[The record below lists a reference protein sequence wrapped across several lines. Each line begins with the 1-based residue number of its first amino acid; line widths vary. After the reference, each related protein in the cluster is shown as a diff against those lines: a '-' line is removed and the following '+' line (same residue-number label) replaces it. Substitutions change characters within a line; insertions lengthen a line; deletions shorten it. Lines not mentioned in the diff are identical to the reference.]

1 MKKLLSRRNG
11 RPAAPMRGQV
21 RLDDLPRGGV
31 GDAEIADLA
40 GPHEIL
46 LAACGEPHQWGS
58 HMTRVFGS
66 LEQPRLHEFVRQYTC
81 CQRAEAGGTG
91 GPGFAAMT
99 QRRTD
104 TSAIHTSLVL
114 MKAHRT
120 LTRRATRSIEAL
132 DMCFSDFAILEALLH
147 KGPQPVRELA
157 RRIDLTSGSM
167 TTAIDRLETRHLV
180 TRADHATDR
189 RAWVIHLT
197 PKGEALITKVFAG
210 HQEAMEQ
217 AMRGLSKTE
226 RATLTDL
233 LKRLGTTAEE
243 QLETGGSQ

>member
-1 MKKLLSRRNG
+1 
-11 RPAAPMRGQV
+11 
-21 RLDDLPRGGV
+21 
-31 GDAEIADLA
+31 
-40 GPHEIL
+40 
-46 LAACGEPHQWGS
+46 
-58 HMTRVFGS
+58 
-66 LEQPRLHEFVRQYTC
+66 
-81 CQRAEAGGTG
+81 
-91 GPGFAAMT
+91 MT

-104 TSAIHTSLVL
+104 TSAIHTWL
-114 MKAHRT
+114 MC
-120 LTRRATRSIEAL
+120 L
-132 DMCFSDFAILEALLH
+132 SDFAILEALLH
-147 KGPQPVRELA
+147 KGPQSVRELA

-180 TRADHATDR
+180 TREDHATDR

-197 PKGEALITKVFAG
+197 PKGEGLITKVFAG
-210 HQEAMEQ
+210 HQEAMER